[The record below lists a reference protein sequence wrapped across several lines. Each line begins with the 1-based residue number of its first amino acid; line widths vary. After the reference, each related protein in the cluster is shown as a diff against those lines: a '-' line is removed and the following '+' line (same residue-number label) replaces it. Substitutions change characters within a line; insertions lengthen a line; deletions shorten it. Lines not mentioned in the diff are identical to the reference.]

1 MAAIAIPHETVARI
15 AGWIVGGRFAPGD
28 TLPIEPALGRE
39 LAVSR
44 TVVREA
50 LKALSAKGLVVTGP
64 RVGTRVLPMT
74 EWNLFDPDVLDWR
87 LDAGV
92 DAAFVRDLME
102 LRLAIEPTAARLAAQ
117 AAMPEDIAAI
127 RDAYSRMVESV
138 AGRGRYLA
146 VDLSFHQA
154 VMQATHNQF
163 FVGLVPAFSALLRV
177 SFRLS
182 VTSIDSARGSLP
194 AHKRLLDA
202 IAKRDVRAAERANAK
217 IIEMARDDIERD
229 LARDERFLRGVA

>member
-1 MAAIAIPHETVARI
+1 MAVVAAPHETLTQI
-15 AGWIVGGRFAPGD
+15 AGWIVGGRFRPGD
-28 TLPIEPALGRE
+28 TLPIESALGNE

-50 LKALSAKGLVVTGP
+50 LKALSAKGMVATGP
-64 RVGTRVLPMT
+64 RVGTRVLPMSD
-74 EWNLFDPDVLDWR
+74 WNLFDPDVLDWR

-92 DAAFVRDLME
+92 DATFVRDLME

-117 AAMPEDIAAI
+117 AAVQENVAAI
-127 RDAYSRMVESV
+127 GDAYARMVESV
-138 AGRGRYLA
+138 AGRGHYLTA
-146 VDLSFHQA
+146 DLSFHQA

-163 FVGLVPAFSALLRV
+163 FIGLVPAFSALLRV

-182 VTSIDSARGSLP
+182 VKSRDSAIGSLP

-202 IAKRDVRAAERANAK
+202 IAKRDVRAAERANAR
-217 IIEMARDDIERD
+217 IIESARADIESD
-229 LARDERFLRGVA
+229 VARDERFLRGAA